1 MTRVCGHYSCSCKI
15 GKVMQRKANNIYAV
29 LTLSVMQITI
39 DNCVEVEHIATD
51 LLLEDVQLNIS
62 ECYETHLRAQSQKY
76 NLSSDPQQSL
86 KTVYPS
92 ITTLFT
98 PTDLC
103 IIIMF
108 LVQKLK

>member
-1 MTRVCGHYSCSCKI
+1 
-15 GKVMQRKANNIYAV
+15 MQRKANNIYAV